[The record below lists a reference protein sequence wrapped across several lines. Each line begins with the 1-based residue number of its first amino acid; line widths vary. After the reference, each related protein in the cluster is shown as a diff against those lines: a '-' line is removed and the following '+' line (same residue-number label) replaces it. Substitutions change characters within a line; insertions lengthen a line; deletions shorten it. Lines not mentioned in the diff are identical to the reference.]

1 MARQVVEDD
10 HVAGTQGRHQLGLDI
25 EVEHLPIHRS
35 VDHPRGIEA
44 VMAQGTDE
52 RLGAPMPERR
62 VIDQALPARGPAGG
76 LGHVRFERCLVD
88 EGQSFQMPGHEG
100 LAFADPDAAK
110 VGHVLAL
117 LLKRLQVFFLCDS
130 PSLSSNR
137 PTDERCTFTPC
148 SVASSAVNSSIVRSG
163 CAAIRCSTQP
173 FTPVN
178 LPRPGLPCG
187 FGASEPVSRLSRTMS
202 LTNLIETHSRRAA
215 SVCVLP
221 CSTSRTARSRNSI
234 GCGLPIPDPHI
245 CLKDMESQGKHHG
258 NPESDHG
265 RHALKHPHD
274 GGATI
279 ANVDLP
285 KGFDNDW
292 ASFMSYKDE
301 FASENTAWD
310 PVTPMV
316 LDVLAL
322 QYLYGPNI
330 VHNAGDTE
338 FTVRRYDDY
347 YTYWDP
353 SGNDV
358 VNASEALE
366 GWNIYLPYLQISTQ
380 QSTLAGLAVPVSQD
394 TDSFDTFA
402 PTDLVWLMGEIENA
416 IGSNFDDGLVGN
428 ALDNFLSSGDGD
440 DFLRGSSGND
450 QLDGGAGQDTA
461 DYSGNQTSYTVQFS
475 ASGTT
480 ITDRRPSQD
489 GTDTL
494 VDVEN
499 LQFLDGAF
507 DIGIRSGAT
516 GLSAED
522 FAAIA
527 ELYIAYFD
535 RAPASKGLLYWGTR
549 LDDGMTLPEIANS
562 FFVQPETQRTYEA
575 FLNEDGSLNNT
586 EAFVSA
592 VFNNVLGRD
601 PSGPYWVNE
610 LNTNP
615 DITPA
620 IFILAVLNGAKAE
633 SGGAA
638 DRDYLAS
645 KTDIGVYFSAIK
657 GLSEYDDT
665 VSVMNIFDGSTAS
678 VNAAVSAIDQIH
690 ADALDPNNGE
700 FLMPLVGVIDDPFAV
715 V

>member
-1 MARQVVEDD
+1 MPLLNGIASEVGDD
-10 HVAGTQGRHQLGLDI
+10 DLLRLLTGL
-25 EVEHLPIHRS
+25 S
-35 VDHPRGIEA
+35 
-44 VMAQGTDE
+44 GTDQNLYE
-52 RLGAPMPERR
+52 FKWDLSETN
-62 VIDQALPARGPAGG
+62 VIVWG
-76 LGHVRFERCLVD
+76 VSND
-88 EGQSFQMPGHEG
+88 EGIAWPDRDLVVQQLERAYDAIEQYINVDFQFGGVFDNPI
-100 LAFADPDAAK
+100 LAAEAEVDLVAYPTAYDPADPYGATANLPLTKSPDFPNYVGVEGDFK
-110 VGHVLAL
+110 VMLRPDGSTSDFALGSEGFTL
-117 LLKRLQVFFLCDS
+117 LLH
-130 PSLSSNR
+130 
-137 PTDERCTFTPC
+137 E
-148 SVASSAVNSSIVRSG
+148 
-163 CAAIRCSTQP
+163 
-173 FTPVN
+173 
-178 LPRPGLPCG
+178 
-187 FGASEPVSRLSRTMS
+187 
-202 LTNLIETHSRRAA
+202 
-215 SVCVLP
+215 
-221 CSTSRTARSRNSI
+221 I
-234 GCGLPIPDPHI
+234 GHTLG
-245 CLKDMESQGKHHG
+245 
-258 NPESDHG
+258 
-265 RHALKHPHD
+265 LKHPHD

-549 LDDGMTLPEIANS
+549 LDDGMALPEIANS

-601 PSGPYWVNE
+601 PTGPYWVNE

-690 ADALDPNNGE
+690 ADALDPINGE
-700 FLMPLVGVIDDPFAV
+700 FLMPLVGVIDDPFAIA
-715 V
+715 